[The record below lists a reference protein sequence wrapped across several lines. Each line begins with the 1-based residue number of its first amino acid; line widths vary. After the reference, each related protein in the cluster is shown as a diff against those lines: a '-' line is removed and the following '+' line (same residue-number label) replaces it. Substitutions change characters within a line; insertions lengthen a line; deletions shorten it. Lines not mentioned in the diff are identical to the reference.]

1 MQDSFVFR
9 VAGISH
15 YQYAASRCRTGD
27 AVVLMPEPENHFDP
41 NAIRV
46 EVNGEQI
53 GYVPKEMTHELYD
66 VTLFTPGA
74 AACVLRVLGGDSG
87 YLIGVEV
94 EVPYQRLDR

>member
-1 MQDSFVFR
+1 MQESFVFR

-15 YQYAASRCRTGD
+15 YQRSASRCKVGD
-27 AVVLMPEPENHFDP
+27 AVVLMPEPDNHFDP

-53 GYVPKEMTHELYD
+53 GNVPKEMTHELYD

-74 AACVLRVLGGDSG
+74 AASVLRVLGGSAG
-87 YLIGVEV
+87 FLTGVEV
-94 EVPYQRLDR
+94 AVPYRSF